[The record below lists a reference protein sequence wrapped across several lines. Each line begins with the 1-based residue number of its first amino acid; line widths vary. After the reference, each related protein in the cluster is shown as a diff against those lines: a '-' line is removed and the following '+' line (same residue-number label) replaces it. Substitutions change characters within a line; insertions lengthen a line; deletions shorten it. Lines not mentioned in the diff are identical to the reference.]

1 MGHGGIREE
10 KNHGKSASTSAARLG
25 KQEGKRDGLV
35 GGKKRN
41 EQAMTGGEQAFMPR
55 LSGRRTKPVKLEQKA
70 DDGEHGRTDADP
82 SHDEQEE
89 DASSGTDG
97 SRQVIWGSFG
107 KLERNRKQRERLES
121 LTPPLNQSFWAN
133 RK

>member
-1 MGHGGIREE
+1 M
-10 KNHGKSASTSAARLG
+10 
-25 KQEGKRDGLV
+25 DGLV
-35 GGKKRN
+35 GEKKETN
-41 EQAMTGGEQAFMPR
+41 EPSAGGEQAFMPR
-55 LSGRRTKPVKLEQKA
+55 LSGRRTKAVKLEQKA
-70 DDGEHGRTDADP
+70 DDGEHGRTGADP

-97 SRQVIWGSFG
+97 SHQVIWGSFG

>member
-1 MGHGGIREE
+1 MVEEGGKRTT
-10 KNHGKSASTSAARLG
+10 ARARLRALRG
-25 KQEGKRDGLV
+25 WVNKKEKGMAWSEK
-35 GGKKRN
+35 KKRN

-107 KLERNRKQRERLES
+107 KLERNRKQQERLES